1 LNKNE
6 KYYIEKLNLTPHP
19 EGGYF
24 KEVYRSG
31 EIIEAEHLPAR
42 YSKKRN
48 ISTSIYFLLEGNQVS
63 KFHRLKSDEIW
74 HFYDGSPIKIYII
87 IPAGNLQEKILG
99 KDLDNGE
106 LPQLVIE
113 KGSWFG
119 AKVVEKKSFSF
130 IGCTVSPGFD
140 FDDFELA
147 DKQKMLNDFPAY
159 HKIINGLT

>member
-1 LNKNE
+1 MNKTAQ
-6 KYYIEKLNLTPHP
+6 KYIANLDLTPHP

-31 EIIEAEHLPAR
+31 EIIEAEHLPMR

-48 ISTSIYFLLEGNQVS
+48 FSTSIYFLLEGNQVS

-74 HFYDGSPIKIYII
+74 HFYDGSPIKIFII
-87 IPAGNLQEKILG
+87 TQNGNLQEKILG
-99 KDLDNGE
+99 RNLENGE

-113 KGSWFG
+113 KGNWFG
-119 AKVVEKKSFSF
+119 AKVTDKKSFSL

-140 FDDFELA
+140 FNDFELA
-147 DKQKMLNDFPAY
+147 KKQEMLNEFPNLR
-159 HKIINGLT
+159 KIIDELT

>member
-1 LNKNE
+1 MNKTAQ
-6 KYYIEKLNLTPHP
+6 KYIANLDLTPHP

-31 EIIEAEHLPAR
+31 EIIEAEHLPMR

-48 ISTSIYFLLEGNQVS
+48 FSTSIYFLLEGNQVS

-74 HFYDGSPIKIYII
+74 HFYDGSPIKIFII
-87 IPAGNLQEKILG
+87 TQNGNLQEKILG
-99 KDLDNGE
+99 RNLDNGE

-113 KGSWFG
+113 KGNWFG
-119 AKVVEKKSFSF
+119 AKVTDKKSFSL

-140 FDDFELA
+140 FNDFELA
-147 DKQKMLNDFPAY
+147 KKQEMLNEFPNLR
-159 HKIINGLT
+159 KIIDELT